1 MSKNIKLLTFIFIV
15 VMTFMCSF
23 YTVKADYKNTITT
36 SDFPS
41 KVKVT
46 LRGDGLVKSDG
57 WQIYNKHT
65 SSNYAIC
72 TNFNRENPNKT
83 YECKAQDKW
92 SDAVS
97 DGVASIIREAAD
109 SDGKMTPTEYARAE
123 YAINTYLMS
132 AAGGKYK
139 KSAMKDFSKS
149 VSAVKPLV
157 KAAKT
162 TEKNYNNFKKSK
174 LSLKLTGLSCDTN
187 GSCSIKF
194 SLFGKSLKDSALNKI
209 TKDSI
214 KVSGYKSGTNPTISF
229 TNSDNTAGKITFTAP
244 DSTGT
249 LSVSV
254 NLTRTYYKAK
264 DYDCGPNQSITLNII
279 KKKEETIA
287 LKATKKVGKTT
298 VSGTT
303 RYVSDELD
311 CPILF
316 EKLSSIDDQPLG
328 SENDYAKINLS
339 GPNSSGP
346 EEIFLNKP
354 LVSVGDDGPTV
365 DLDAPRFTQCKITN
379 LSGTYNYVET
389 AAPKGYINDSQS
401 HSFQFDGTNQ
411 TVVEI
416 KNAPNTKLTVK
427 KIDGDTKQPLA
438 GATLELRK
446 DGETLHFRYTNA
458 EQTEAVIDPSSSI
471 TNWDSSKT
479 ITFVELAYDEQ
490 YDVVETAAPK
500 GYIVNNPSTAVTFEN
515 QDGAREKTVTI
526 ANYKSSVKISK
537 QDITNGKEIPGATLK
552 VIDGQG
558 NVYDEWVSTTTS
570 HEITKL
576 EDGTYYLQETIA
588 PKGYEL
594 NTNTVEFTIENGK
607 SKALVVMNDSPTKLS
622 IANTLLG
629 KNVITYIVGGMLV
642 IIGAGVLGYELKKKK
657 AMSK

>member
-72 TNFNRENPNKT
+72 TNFNKENPNKT

-97 DGVASIIREAAD
+97 DGVASIIREAAG

-174 LSLKLTGLSCDTN
+174 LSLKLTGLSCN
-187 GSCSIKF
+187 GASGKCTVKYKLTGS
-194 SLFGKSLKDSALNKI
+194 SLSDSDVAV
-209 TKDSI
+209 SSP
-214 KVSGYKSGTNPTISF
+214 KVSGVSDAKVTATDKKSGKIEW
-229 TNSDNTAGKITFTAP
+229 TNSSSSILK
-244 DSTGT
+244 
-249 LSVSV
+249 VSV
-254 NLTRTYYKAK
+254 DLTRTYYKAK
-264 DYDCGPNQSITLNII
+264 DYDCGPNQPITLNII
-279 KKKEETIA
+279 KKKTENISLTA
-287 LKATKKVGKTT
+287 SKKVGNDSSSKIGYFDD
-298 VSGTT
+298 SA
-303 RYVSDELD
+303 D
-311 CPILF
+311 CSVLF
-316 EKLSSIDDQPLG
+316 EKVSSIDGSPIAGAALKFKGDTATEFIELPLED
-328 SENDYAKINLS
+328 SSDD
-339 GPNSSGP
+339 SSGIGYRKCFAAFADGTSFNFEYKEVTAP
-346 EEIFLNKP
+346 
-354 LVSVGDDGPTV
+354 VGYKV
-365 DLDAPRFTQCKITN
+365 DMT
-379 LSGTYNYVET
+379 SGS
-389 AAPKGYINDSQS
+389 GS
-401 HSFQFDGTNQ
+401 FDGTNQ

-490 YDVVETAAPK
+490 YDVVETTAPK
-500 GYIVNNPSTAVTFEN
+500 GYIINNPSTAVTFEN
-515 QDGAREKTVTI
+515 QNGAREKTVTI

-558 NVYDEWVSTTTS
+558 NVYDEWVSTTTP